1 MFLPLRHDAAMPAKK
16 PPPPASPLEPIFTI
30 GHSTRSHAEFLALLQ
45 DHGVQCVVDV
55 RKLTGSR
62 RYPHFNADTLTS
74 ALAADGIAYVHIAA
88 LGGLRGR
95 TLAKGEP
102 SPNGFWTND
111 SFRRYAD
118 YALASSDFA
127 HGLQQLL
134 TLAST
139 QRCAVMCAEA
149 VWWRCHRRII
159 ADYLLLHGRVVQ
171 HILNAGRAEV
181 AQLTPGAQL
190 WSADAPPAAPVLPTE
205 HPDEHRWVYPPQ
217 APA

>member
-1 MFLPLRHDAAMPAKK
+1 MPAKK
-16 PPPPASPLEPIFTI
+16 PSTPALPLEPIFTI
-30 GHSTRSHAEFLALLQ
+30 GHSTRSYAEFLALLQ

-62 RYPHFNADTLTS
+62 RYPHFNADVLTS
-74 ALAADGIAYVHIAA
+74 ALASDGIDYVHIAA
-88 LGGLRGR
+88 LGGRRGR

-102 SPNGFWTND
+102 SPNGFWSND

-118 YALASSDFA
+118 YALASSDFDQ
-127 HGLQQLL
+127 GLHELL
-134 TLAST
+134 ALCST

-159 ADYLLLHGRVVQ
+159 ADYLLLHDRAVQ
-171 HILNAGRAEV
+171 HILSASRTEV
-181 AQLTPGAQL
+181 AQLTPGAEL
-190 WSADAPPAAPVLPTE
+190 WSADAPPAAPVLPVL
-205 HPDEHRWVYPPQ
+205 HPNQHRWVYPAQ